1 MKDILSNEG
10 RTVLDDVARRRLL
23 LAFDFDGTL
32 APMVEDRDA
41 AGIAASTKRLLRLL
55 CVFHPC
61 AVVSGR
67 SRADLLHRVEGIPL
81 TAIVGNHGAEAGHG
95 PVDRT
100 VRSLVV
106 GWRELACAALQGVDG
121 VEVEDKGLSLALHY
135 RRAHDPEGAE
145 RIVTAAASTLPGA
158 RVFGGHAVVNV
169 VPPDAH
175 DKGRA
180 VADVLARLTP
190 RNAALYVGDDSTDED
205 AFASSVVQVGIRIG
219 ACPSS
224 AARYF
229 IASQE
234 RIDDLLRALVCARRR
249 LDGLDD
255 HVDALERMMT

>member
-1 MKDILSNEG
+1 MKDILTSEG
-10 RTVLDDVARRRLL
+10 RSVLDDVARRRLL

-41 AGIAASTKRLLRLL
+41 AIIPASTKRLLRLL

-67 SRADLLHRVEGIPL
+67 SRADLLRRVEGIPL

-106 GWRELACAALQGVDG
+106 AWRELARAALQGVEG
-121 VEVEDKGLSLALHY
+121 VEIEDKGLSLAFHY
-135 RRAHDPEGAE
+135 RRARDPEATE
-145 RIVTAAASTLPGA
+145 RIVTAAASALCGA

-180 VADVLARLTP
+180 VADVLAWQTP
-190 RNAALYVGDDSTDED
+190 RNGALYVGDDATDED
-205 AFASSVVQVGIRIG
+205 AFASEVVQVAIRVG
-219 ACPSS
+219 ESPSS
-224 AARYF
+224 AASF
-229 IASQE
+229 FLASQE

-249 LDGLDD
+249 IDGLDN
-255 HVDALERMMT
+255 HVDALERMMA